1 MTTHGVTYLQMH
13 ARCCGL
19 DDAVYRFAVNQQSA
33 GNDPCWPCSS
43 CARRH
48 ATTTLSTTTSSRQQ
62 QPPPDVPASPPPS
75 SSQQQPA
82 ANGSGIVEFI
92 HVARG
97 GLRLCYQ
104 GHSYTKKATKTNRI
118 RWECS
123 QRKTLNCKG
132 AVTTSLVVCYY
143 LCVFIRISGWAKK
156 LHFTIIQ
163 ETEIQ
168 FYLWQTY
175 LYHHV

>member
-1 MTTHGVTYLQMH
+1 MH

-48 ATTTLSTTTSSRQQ
+48 ATTTLSTTTSSRRQ

-97 GLRLCYQ
+97 GLRLCYRDTATPRRPQ
-104 GHSYTKKATKTNRI
+104 RRTASDGSARRGRRSTAKAQLQLASWYVI
-118 RWECS
+118 IC
-123 QRKTLNCKG
+123 
-132 AVTTSLVVCYY
+132 ASL
-143 LCVFIRISGWAKK
+143 
-156 LHFTIIQ
+156 
-163 ETEIQ
+163 
-168 FYLWQTY
+168 
-175 LYHHV
+175 